1 MFFPRLNFPLLTR
14 DVIKIFIITSFKRRE
29 DTIKEVEFK
38 VAQNAVTIHKTDTL
52 NLEELAKIMC
62 NYQLDFSVITLAIK

>member
-14 DVIKIFIITSFKRRE
+14 DVIKIFIITSLKRRE

-38 VAQNAVTIHKTDTL
+38 VAQNAVTMHKTDTL